1 MRDTVPA
8 GESAMSIPR
17 WRSLLFV
24 PAHVPRFVEAAHERG
39 ADGVILDLEDSVPQ
53 DRKGEARR
61 QLPESV
67 AKVGRRGA
75 SVLVRVNR
83 GLRALAADLDAAVMA
98 GVEALVLPK
107 TESAEWVSEIAN
119 AVSDLERERNLP
131 GRIRFLAQIET
142 PAALQ
147 RLAAIASAHPRMVA
161 MALGPEDFS
170 AAVGGAPESDLLLTP
185 NLSVLFAARAAGL
198 LPLGFI
204 GSIGEFSDTHK
215 LREAATRARRLGFAG
230 ALAIHPTQVAIFNEA
245 FSPSAQELEWAR
257 CILAAEKDAAAHG
270 RGAFAFDGKMV
281 DPPVIRRAR
290 EIIAT
295 GPEAGGGESSAA
307 VSETKLD
314 HTTGGPL
321 TRP

>member
-8 GESAMSIPR
+8 VESSMSVPR

-39 ADGVILDLEDSVPQ
+39 ADGVVLDLEDSVPQ
-53 DRKGEARR
+53 DQKGESRR
-61 QLPESV
+61 QLSESV
-67 AKVGRRGA
+67 AKVGRKGA

-83 GLRALAADLDAAVMA
+83 GLRALAADLDAAVME
-98 GVEALVLPK
+98 GVDALVLPK

-119 AVSDLERERNLP
+119 AVSDLERERNLAP

-142 PAALQ
+142 PGALQ

-170 AAVGGAPESDLLLTP
+170 AAVGGAPEFDLLLTP

-198 LPLGFI
+198 LPLGFV

-215 LREAATRARRLGFAG
+215 LREAAAHARRLGFAG
-230 ALAIHPTQVAIFNEA
+230 ALAIHPTQVSIFNEA
-245 FSPSAQELEWAR
+245 FSPSAQELEWAHR
-257 CILAAEKDAAAHG
+257 VIVAENDAATRGLSAFSLNG
-270 RGAFAFDGKMV
+270 RMV
-281 DPPVIRRAR
+281 DPPVVRRAH
-290 EIIAT
+290 EILAL
-295 GPEAGGGESSAA
+295 AS
-307 VSETKLD
+307 D
-314 HTTGGPL
+314 N
-321 TRP
+321 

>member
-1 MRDTVPA
+1 MIKDTFAAV
-8 GESAMSIPR
+8 ESAMAVPR

-24 PAHVPRFVEAAHERG
+24 PAHVARFVETAHERG

-53 DRKGEARR
+53 DQKGEARR
-61 QLPESV
+61 QLPECV
-67 AKVGRRGA
+67 AKVGRKGA

-98 GVEALVLPK
+98 GVDALVLPK
-107 TESAEWVSEIAN
+107 ADSAEWVLEIAN
-119 AVSDLERERNLP
+119 TVSELERERNLAP

-142 PAALQ
+142 PGALQ

-170 AAVGGAPESDLLLTP
+170 AAVGGSPEFDLLLSP

-215 LREAATRARRLGFAG
+215 LRKTAAHARCLGFAG
-230 ALAIHPTQVAIFNEA
+230 ALAIHPTQVAIINEA

-257 CILAAEKDAAAHG
+257 RVVAAEKDAAGRG
-270 RGAFAFDGKMV
+270 RGAFALDGKMV
-281 DPPVIRRAR
+281 DAPVVQRAR
-290 EIIAT
+290 EIIAM
-295 GPEAGGGESSAA
+295 G
-307 VSETKLD
+307 TKAEL
-314 HTTGGPL
+314 GV
-321 TRP
+321 

>member
-1 MRDTVPA
+1 MRDSVPA
-8 GESAMSIPR
+8 VESAMSVPR

-53 DRKGEARR
+53 DHKGEARK

-67 AKVGRRGA
+67 AKVGRKGK

-98 GVEALVLPK
+98 GVDALVLPK
-107 TESAEWVSEIAN
+107 TDSAEWVLEIAN
-119 AVSDLERERNLP
+119 AVSELERERKLP
-131 GRIRFLAQIET
+131 LERIRFLAQIEA
-142 PAALQ
+142 PDALQ

-170 AAVGGAPESDLLLTP
+170 AAVGGSPQFDLLLTP

-215 LREAATRARRLGFAG
+215 LREAAAHARRLGFAG

-245 FSPSAQELEWAR
+245 FSPSAQEVEWAR
-257 CILAAEKDAAAHG
+257 DVVAAENDAAT
-270 RGAFAFDGKMV
+270 RGLSAFSMNGKMV
-281 DPPVIRRAR
+281 DPPVVRRAH
-290 EIIAT
+290 EILALASN
-295 GPEAGGGESSAA
+295 G
-307 VSETKLD
+307 
-314 HTTGGPL
+314 
-321 TRP
+321 

>member
-1 MRDTVPA
+1 MKDTFAAV
-8 GESAMSIPR
+8 ESAMAVPR

-24 PAHVPRFVEAAHERG
+24 PAHVARFVETAHERG

-53 DRKGEARR
+53 DQKGEARR
-61 QLPESV
+61 QLPECV
-67 AKVGRRGA
+67 AKVGRKGA

-98 GVEALVLPK
+98 GVDALVLPK
-107 TESAEWVSEIAN
+107 ADSAEWVLEIAN
-119 AVSDLERERNLP
+119 TVSELERERNLAP

-142 PAALQ
+142 PGALQ

-170 AAVGGAPESDLLLTP
+170 AAVGGSPEFDLLLSP

-215 LREAATRARRLGFAG
+215 LRKTAAHARCLGFAG
-230 ALAIHPTQVAIFNEA
+230 ALAIHPTQVAIINEA

-257 CILAAEKDAAAHG
+257 RVVAAEKDAAGRG
-270 RGAFAFDGKMV
+270 RGAFALDGKMV
-281 DPPVIRRAR
+281 DAPVVQRAR
-290 EIIAT
+290 EIIAM
-295 GPEAGGGESSAA
+295 G
-307 VSETKLD
+307 TKAEL
-314 HTTGGPL
+314 GV
-321 TRP
+321 

>member
-1 MRDTVPA
+1 MIKGIVPA
-8 GESAMSIPR
+8 VESAMSVPR

-24 PAHVPRFVEAAHERG
+24 PAHVSRFVEAAHERG
-39 ADGVILDLEDSVPQ
+39 ADGIILDLEDSVPQ
-53 DRKGEARR
+53 DQKGGSRR

-67 AKVGRRGA
+67 AKVGRNGA

-98 GVEALVLPK
+98 GVDALVLPK
-107 TESAEWVSEIAN
+107 TDSAEWVLEIEN
-119 AVSDLERERNLP
+119 AVLELERERNLPP

-142 PAALQ
+142 PGALQ
-147 RLAAIASAHPRMVA
+147 RLAGIASAHPRMVA

-170 AAVGGAPESDLLLTP
+170 AAVGGAPEFDLLLTP

-215 LREAATRARRLGFAG
+215 LRETAVHARRLGFAG

-245 FSPSAQELEWAR
+245 FSPSEQELEWAHSVV
-257 CILAAEKDAAAHG
+257 AAENDAAT
-270 RGAFAFDGKMV
+270 RGLSAFSLNGKMI
-281 DPPVIRRAR
+281 DPPVVRRAH
-290 EIIAT
+290 EILAL
-295 GPEAGGGESSAA
+295 AS
-307 VSETKLD
+307 D
-314 HTTGGPL
+314 N
-321 TRP
+321 

>member
-1 MRDTVPA
+1 MMKDTFAAV
-8 GESAMSIPR
+8 ESAMSVPR

-24 PAHVPRFVEAAHERG
+24 PVHVPRFVEAAHERG

-53 DRKGEARR
+53 DRKGEARKR
-61 QLPESV
+61 LPESV
-67 AKVGRRGA
+67 AKLARRGA

-83 GLRALAADLDAAVMA
+83 GLRALAVDLDAAVMA
-98 GVEALVLPK
+98 GVDALVLPK
-107 TESAEWVSEIAN
+107 TDSAEWVLEIAN
-119 AVSDLERERNLP
+119 AVSELERERNLP
-131 GRIRFLAQIET
+131 LGRIRFLAQIET

-170 AAVGGAPESDLLLTP
+170 AAVGGSPEFDLLLTP

-215 LREAATRARRLGFAG
+215 LRETAAQARRLGFVG

-245 FSPSAQELEWAR
+245 FSPSDQEVEWAR
-257 CILAAEKDAAAHG
+257 HVLAAEKEAAAQG
-270 RGAFAFDGKMV
+270 RGAFALEGKMV
-281 DPPVIRRAR
+281 DAPVVQRAR
-290 EIIAT
+290 EIIAM
-295 GPEAGGGESSAA
+295 G
-307 VSETKLD
+307 TKAEL
-314 HTTGGPL
+314 GV
-321 TRP
+321 